1 MLASFIFVYIKNL
14 QMRRKIRKNILEAS
28 SISNGIGDNAMPSFC
43 CMNIFYLMV
52 GTGSQQCNPSSTTP
66 STDRGQSSAQ
76 TCSHISSSACP
87 GYCPRIKNRYGGG
100 GGVRYTLRYG
110 LALYCG
116 YAARCNSDAIKKVCH
131 FRRFKFLKN
140 VLWEIFMMHNLI
152 DLQTIF

>member
-1 MLASFIFVYIKNL
+1 MQSILNNPKYGPRSELGTNMFTYLKFGLPRVLPPDKE
-14 QMRRKIRKNILEAS
+14 QVRR
-28 SISNGIGDNAMPSFC
+28 
-43 CMNIFYLMV
+43 
-52 GTGSQQCNPSSTTP
+52 
-66 STDRGQSSAQ
+66 
-76 TCSHISSSACP
+76 
-87 GYCPRIKNRYGGG
+87 

-152 DLQTIF
+152 DLQTLSKLLPNLFVKPDKYLPKQNIYQNLFKHLRNLCQTVDQLFFKSLTKLQTFFRPSPNL